1 MRQITLREYSTSDPL
16 ALSAAEIKG
25 LRGVLDSHKLAIEP
39 VVDMDGHFHLRPSS
53 TIGAF
58 QVAGMRVVIQP
69 KLPISR
75 VMFLASYA
83 LDAFNIREE
92 DFPRLDDV
100 PDLVQAMARLLRV
113 SARRAFSRGL
123 HRGYRS
129 REEALTTIRGRIL
142 VDEQIRRRFNIPI
155 PIEVRYDEYTEDI
168 TANRLVKAAATM
180 LVQMRLRNHDDRAA
194 MHHVLARLAN
204 VSLVEY
210 SPRHVPEVRFN
221 RLNERYREV
230 VGLSRLVLQH
240 ASIDTQSGEADTPG
254 FLMDMNQ
261 VFEKFVERALR
272 KELRVSDGTL
282 KGQHTTTLAKNGQIR
297 LRPDLTLWQ
306 RRTRPGR
313 SGRVC
318 TFVGDAKYKRI
329 DHSIP
334 NADLYQLLAYAT
346 ALDLPGGLLVYAQG
360 AEGRTYRVRH
370 ADKRLEVFAF
380 DLSGT
385 RQQLMDRVGELA
397 KSVRELRDEALEP
410 RAADRKKNQA
420 A

>member
-1 MRQITLREYSTSDPL
+1 MHQITLQEYATSDPL

-25 LRGVLDSHKLAIEP
+25 LRSVLDSHKLAIEP
-39 VVDMDGHFHLRPSS
+39 VVDLDGHFTLRPSS

-75 VMFLASYA
+75 VMLLASYA
-83 LDAFNIREE
+83 LDAFNIRPE
-92 DFPRLDDV
+92 DLPRLDDV

-180 LVQMRLRNHDDRAA
+180 LVQMRLRSHDDRAA
-194 MHHVLARLAN
+194 MHYLLARLAN

-261 VFEKFVERALR
+261 VFEKFVVRSLR
-272 KELRVSDGTL
+272 HELKLSPGAWCPPCKIPLDKGGKVWL
-282 KGQHTTTLAKNGQIR
+282 K
-297 LRPDLTLWQ
+297 PDLSWWETG
-306 RRTRPGR
+306 PDGR
-313 SGRVC
+313 RVC

-360 AEGRTYRVRH
+360 AKRRTYRVRH

-385 RQQLMDRVGELA
+385 RKELMDRVGKLA
-397 KSVRELRDEALEP
+397 ERVRELRDKALEAK
-410 RAADRKKNQA
+410 AAKPILA

>member
-1 MRQITLREYSTSDPL
+1 MRQITLQEYSTSDPL
-16 ALSAAEIKG
+16 ALSGAEIKG
-25 LRGVLDSHKLAIEP
+25 LRGVLESHKLAIEP
-39 VVDMDGHFHLRPSS
+39 VVDRDGHFTLRPSS

-58 QVAGMRVVIQP
+58 HVAGMRVVIQP

-83 LDAFNIREE
+83 LDAFNIRRE
-92 DFPRLDDV
+92 DVPRLDDV
-100 PDLVQAMARLLRV
+100 PDLVQAMARLLQV

-194 MHHVLARLAN
+194 MHHLLARLAN

-210 SPRHVPEVRFN
+210 SSRRVPEIRFN

-240 ASIDTQSGEADTPG
+240 ASVDTQSGETDTPG

-261 VFEKFVERALR
+261 VFEKFVVRSLRHELNLTRSALR
-272 KELRVSDGTL
+272 TQHAEPLDRNKRVWL
-282 KGQHTTTLAKNGQIR
+282 K
-297 LRPDLTLWQ
+297 PDLSWWE
-306 RRTRPGR
+306 
-313 SGRVC
+313 SGVC

-346 ALDLPGGLLVYAQG
+346 ALNLPGGLLVYAQG
-360 AEGRTYRVRH
+360 AKRRTYRVRH

-385 RQQLMDRVGELA
+385 RQELRDRVGELA
-397 KSVRELRDEALEP
+397 RRVRELRDEVLE
-410 RAADRKKNQA
+410 ADRKKNQA

>member
-16 ALSAAEIKG
+16 ALSVAEIKG
-25 LRGVLDSHKLAIEP
+25 LRGVLESHKLAIEP
-39 VVDMDGHFHLRPSS
+39 VVDMDGHFNLRPSS

-83 LDAFNIREE
+83 LDAFNIRQE
-92 DFPRLDDV
+92 DVPRLDDV
-100 PDLVQAMARLLRV
+100 PDLVQAMARLLQV

-180 LVQMRLRNHDDRAA
+180 LLQMQLRNHDDRAA

-210 SPRHVPEVRFN
+210 SSRHVPEIRFN

-240 ASIDTQSGEADTPG
+240 ASVDTQSGEADTPG

-261 VFEKFVERALR
+261 VFEKFVVRSLR
-272 KELRVSDGTL
+272 HELNLTRSELRTQHAEPLDRNKRVWL
-282 KGQHTTTLAKNGQIR
+282 K
-297 LRPDLTLWQ
+297 PDLSWWE
-306 RRTRPGR
+306 
-313 SGRVC
+313 SGVC
-318 TFVGDAKYKRI
+318 SFVGDAKYKRI
-329 DHSIP
+329 DDRIP

-385 RQQLMDRVGELA
+385 RQELMDRVGQLA
-397 KSVRELRDEALEP
+397 ERVRKLRNKALEA
-410 RAADRKKNQA
+410 RAADHKKNQA